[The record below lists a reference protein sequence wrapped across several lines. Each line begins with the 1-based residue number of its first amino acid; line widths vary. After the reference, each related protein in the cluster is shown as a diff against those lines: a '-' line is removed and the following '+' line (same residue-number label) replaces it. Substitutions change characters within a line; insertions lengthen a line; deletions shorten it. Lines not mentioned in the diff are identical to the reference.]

1 MSVVFAVVSDKAVS
15 EQPLPFTTIG
25 AMGAEV

>member
-25 AMGAEV
+25 AISAEV